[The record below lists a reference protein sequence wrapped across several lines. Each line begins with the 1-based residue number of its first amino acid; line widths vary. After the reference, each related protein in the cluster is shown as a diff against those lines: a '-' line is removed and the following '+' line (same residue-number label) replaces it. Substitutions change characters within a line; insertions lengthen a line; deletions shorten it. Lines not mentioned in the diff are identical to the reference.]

1 MADLSARPAAIR
13 STRPKRRTAR
23 VHVDSGVWHRPEL
36 LNLVSDLLTLL
47 GAFGLGWAAM
57 IWFVSRPL
65 FPLSEV
71 VVLSPLAHVTEEQ
84 LEYAARTAID
94 GNFFT
99 VDLETMKT
107 AFEKLPWV
115 RKAEVRRR
123 WPDAI
128 ELHVEEHQAVAYWTV
143 SDSGEARLV
152 NAQGEIFTA
161 ASTAEMPQFDGPQ
174 GSSSG
179 LLARH
184 GEFSTLLQP
193 MGVRLVGLALSTRE
207 AWQLRLDNG
216 LVIMLGRE
224 QERSQLGDRLQRFIS
239 AWPRVREQID
249 IDIKVADLRYPN
261 GFALTPADGT
271 VLLQSAPQGASKGK
285 Q

>member
-1 MADLSARPAAIR
+1 MAEVSARPAAIR
-13 STRPKRRTAR
+13 STRPPRRTAR
-23 VHVDSGVWHRPEL
+23 VRVDSGMWHRPAL

-47 GAFGLGWAAM
+47 GAIGLGWAM
-57 IWFVSRPL
+57 VIWFLSRPL
-65 FPLSEV
+65 FPLTEV

-99 VDLETMKT
+99 VDLEAVKAT
-107 AFEKLPWV
+107 FEKLPWV

-128 ELHVEEHQAVAYWTV
+128 ELRIEEHQAVAYWTV
-143 SDSGEARLV
+143 SESGDARLV
-152 NAQGEIFTA
+152 NAQGEVFIA
-161 ASTAEMPQFDGPQ
+161 ASNAALPQFDGPQ
-174 GSSSG
+174 GSSGG
-179 LLARH
+179 LLARY
-184 GEFSTLLQP
+184 GEFSALLQP
-193 MGVRLVGLALSTRE
+193 MGARLVGLALSARE

-224 QERSQLGDRLQRFIS
+224 QERSRLGDRLQRFIT

-271 VLLQSAPQGASKGK
+271 VLLQSAPQGARKGR
-285 Q
+285 